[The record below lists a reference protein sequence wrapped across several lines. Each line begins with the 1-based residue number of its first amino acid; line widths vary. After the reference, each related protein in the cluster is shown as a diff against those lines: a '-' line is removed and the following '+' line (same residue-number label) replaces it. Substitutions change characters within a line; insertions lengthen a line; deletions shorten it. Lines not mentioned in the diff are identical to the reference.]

1 MDLPTNVRRAPAIG
15 LTVAEVI
22 ERLRLLNPESIVVIE
37 GRYGGLDS
45 VRAMVPVDIML
56 NVNADPDFGPH
67 ERADGEDEGDARAIV
82 LVNWPAREQG

>member
-1 MDLPTNVRRAPAIG
+1 MHLPTRVRRAPAIG

-45 VRAMVPVDIML
+45 IKAMVPLDIIL
-56 NVNADPDFGPH
+56 NVNGDPDFGPH
-67 ERADGEDEGDARAIV
+67 ERAQSEDEADARAVV